1 MAPTTTA
8 EKGALIGSS
17 ADTEPFSNH
26 VANSFW
32 LTGAGY
38 PVESQRTIIMTGVA
52 RSGTSFIGSI
62 FGNLGVP
69 MARSETDV
77 VSGHWENLALRE
89 ALVEKRYDDLQ
100 RMIGEFDSQHDIW
113 AWKAPAIRNDL
124 EAILKYVRNPCF
136 VFVFKEPLSVA
147 MRKIE
152 RNHQADFVK
161 HFRRM
166 FQAYSLLVEFAQ
178 QTERPC
184 MLVSFDKAAKNTE
197 ATVRSFARYAGVSDY
212 DVASVIEKTRADGR
226 NYVGAAKDKSA

>member
-1 MAPTTTA
+1 MAQQKTGEPTA
-8 EKGALIGSS
+8 AGGAFDD
-17 ADTEPFSNH
+17 APFMNH
-26 VANSFW
+26 VGNSFW
-32 LTGAGY
+32 LTGAGF

-89 ALVEKRYDDLQ
+89 ALVERRYDDLE
-100 RMIGEFDSQHDIW
+100 RMIGEFNSQYDTW

-124 EAILKYVRNPCF
+124 KSILKYVRNPCF

-166 FQAYSLLVEFAQ
+166 FQAYSQLVEFAQ
-178 QTERPC
+178 ETERPC

-197 ATVRSFARYAGVSDY
+197 DTVRSFARYAGVSDY

-226 NYVGAAKDKSA
+226 NYVGASKAKPA